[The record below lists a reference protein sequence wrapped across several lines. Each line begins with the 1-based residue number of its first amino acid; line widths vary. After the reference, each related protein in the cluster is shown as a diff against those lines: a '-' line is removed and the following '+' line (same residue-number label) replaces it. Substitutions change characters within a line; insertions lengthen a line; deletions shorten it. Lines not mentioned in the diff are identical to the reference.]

1 MGVSTFVDKRN
12 TEPHS
17 GKVFKYTVDTLTVP
31 DGTHAVEQVTTFNAN
46 GTIRQVSVAIN
57 DNTGNATATIEIRD
71 AAGAILWTE
80 AAIAENATAV
90 FQYNTRS
97 ATDLPLAILCAGV
110 VTVGCLASGDPGAS
124 GLIANVIVWGD

>member
-1 MGVSTFVDKRN
+1 MGATIVDNRN

-31 DGTHAVEQVTTFNAN
+31 DNTQAVEQTTTFRLN
-46 GTIRQVSVAIN
+46 GTIRQISVAIN
-57 DNTGNATATIEIRD
+57 NNDGDATATIEIRD

-97 ATDLPLAILCAGV
+97 ATDLPLAILCAGPI
-110 VTVGCLASGDPGAS
+110 TVGCLASGDPGAS
-124 GLIANVIVWGD
+124 GLTADVIVWGD